1 VAFSYAAQHPG
12 RTAGIAIIESEP
24 ATAEW
29 ATKMTANLARATTQ
43 LVRGEALA
51 WITVRYGRHTARLA
65 KAAGKLLHTTT
76 LGQDIPASPV
86 LSMVD
91 IQSIGC
97 PLLAIYGAKSDLAAQ
112 APLME
117 SLFAD
122 CTTVIIPGQEHS
134 VLVEVPETVRDL
146 VLSWIGERERRTTIE
161 ADRR

>member
-1 VAFSYAAQHPG
+1 
-12 RTAGIAIIESEP
+12 
-24 ATAEW
+24 
-29 ATKMTANLARATTQ
+29 MTANLARATTQ

-91 IQSIGC
+91 IKSIGC